1 MAEPLAE
8 GAVQETVAVAF
19 PAVADTPVG
28 MPGEPFGITEL
39 DAAEATLVPLAL
51 VAVTVKVYAVPL
63 VRPVTV
69 QEVAPVVGQVFPPVD
84 EVTV

>member
-1 MAEPLAE
+1 MPEA
-8 GAVQETVAVAF
+8 AVQDTVAVVS
-19 PAVADTPVG
+19 PAVAETPEAV
-28 MPGEPFGITEL
+28 PGTPEGVTEL
-39 DAAEATLVPLAL
+39 DADEALPEPLAL

-69 QEVAPVVGQVFPPVD
+69 QESVGSVLVQVFPPVD